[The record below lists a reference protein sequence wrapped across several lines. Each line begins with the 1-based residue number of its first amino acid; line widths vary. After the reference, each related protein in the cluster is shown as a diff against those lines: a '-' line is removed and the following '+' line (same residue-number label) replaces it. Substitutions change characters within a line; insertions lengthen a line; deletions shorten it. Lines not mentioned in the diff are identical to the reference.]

1 MLRTFARWRVA
12 AALLLVG
19 CVQAAPEEPTTPAK
33 PLRAA
38 VSSALL
44 PFVKEAAALIHTSAG
59 GPEPHVEEARSS
71 LAIRKLIDGQVGM
84 AFTSRALRN
93 AELSEG
99 AKKARALHMVVVG
112 VEALA
117 VIVHRDNPLRDITSE
132 QLRKVFFTGEIRD
145 WAELTGGAKR
155 GHIHVLA
162 VTSGT
167 AELFA
172 SSIAGDDKKPF
183 VDGAKLAEQADS
195 AVTAVDDDIDAIAF
209 TGLANLT
216 PRVHAVRLNS
226 VALDARAVL
235 DNSYVLNRKLF
246 AISDGPPSGSGREFI
261 KFLLSATGQNIA
273 KDNGVTP
280 ITLD

>member
-1 MLRTFARWRVA
+1 MLRLFARWRVA
-12 AALLLVG
+12 TALLLVG

-44 PFVKEAAALIHTSAG
+44 PFVKEAAALIHGSAG
-59 GPEPHVEEARSS
+59 GPEPRVEEARNS

-84 AFTSRALRN
+84 AFTSRALRD
-93 AELSEG
+93 AELGEG

-112 VEALA
+112 AEALA
-117 VIVHRDNPLRDITSE
+117 VIVHRDNPLQDISSE
-132 QLRKVFFTGEIRD
+132 QLRKVFFTGEISD
-145 WAELTGGAKR
+145 WSELTGGTKQ
-155 GHIHVLA
+155 GPIHVLA
-162 VTSGT
+162 LTSATG
-167 AELFA
+167 ELFA

-183 VDGAKLAEQADS
+183 VEGAKLAEQPDS
-195 AVTAVDDDIDAIAF
+195 TVTAVDDDMDAISF

-216 PRVHAVRLNS
+216 PRVRAVMLDN
-226 VALDARAVL
+226 VAPDARAVL

-246 AISDGPPSGSGREFI
+246 AISDGPPTGSGREFI